1 MRKQFRTKAV
11 LTLAALLFVVGA
23 INGSL
28 QAGTIVYEPF
38 DYPVP
43 PDLNY
48 GTQFN
53 GTPVGAGTG
62 LTGTWTAT
70 TGIYHAFAGYK
81 CTIDSPTLSYGIL
94 PVAGAKLRLTVN
106 SGASAYASI
115 DTANLAGRL
124 DDGDEIWFSA
134 ITSVS
139 LGSPNGIVF
148 KIGTDDGNSL
158 GWALKQS
165 SGTVVQAA
173 SWVNGTKTVAPASP
187 VQVSAVSLVVGKIT
201 FGETDTVDVY
211 LPDTNL
217 TLGSPVATISAAL
230 DQSTFGFLKIQ
241 GGSGISH
248 WIDELRIGETYDDLI
263 GGKHAYWDL
272 NGSTAGSGGP
282 TPGGTW
288 NAVDPNW
295 NDSGNGAGTGT
306 VAWAAG
312 GQIAAFAAGTD
323 ATGPYAVTVEGTRDI
338 GGLKFSK
345 GTVTL
350 SAGAGANLRMV
361 RDSKVY
367 VESGLTATVQAPI
380 SDDGSARGLGL
391 SGPGTLV
398 LSGDNTYTGA
408 TIVPV
413 GTLVLSGN
421 NVAATGGMNITGG
434 VARFESPA
442 SINGT
447 LRNVTVNY
455 GGTVVFG
462 PSFGDANIPAALSGR
477 IAASSTGA
485 IAADNYAGTNFDF
498 SAAGLTGA
506 SLGAVGSVTYTG
518 TLTPNGTTYRLGG
531 GGGTLTMNNANAVTG
546 AGNSLVV
553 NGPGTVVLSAAN
565 NYDGGTTLRGGT
577 LVVADAAALGTGTV
591 AVTGTSTIR
600 SGVSATVP
608 LATINSDVI
617 CTLDPQGNTMRLDR
631 AVTGGGGLFL
641 TGTGTLL
648 VANNGALGT
657 GTFTITS
664 AGAALAAE
672 GTIVTTTPF
681 ITYSDVTIGGTGS
694 LTLGTLTFNDNPRT
708 ITNNNT
714 VGTTTFGAIT
724 ANGNKALIFSGNGN
738 TTATGAIA
746 LGTAGLTKNGTGT
759 LTLSGNSTYTG
770 ATKVNAGTLAASILA
785 NGGSNSSIGKST
797 NAAGSLVFGAPTAT
811 LRYTGSSNVTINR
824 SFTLS
829 SGAGGGAT
837 IESSGSGTLSIDNT
851 IPLAYGTGAQ
861 TRLLTLGGT
870 NTGANTFSKV
880 IANNT
885 TAATS
890 LTKTGAGTWILSGA
904 STYTGATTINDGML
918 LINGSTAAGSAVAV
932 NAGTLGGIGTI
943 GGAVSLAGGTLAPG
957 NRTLATPAAGTLMI
971 NNAVDL
977 TGGATE
983 MRLFGP
989 TDSDKLVQSTTGS
1002 LTYGGILKI
1011 VDLDPGDFAVG
1022 NNWDLFDFTGQSGTF
1037 SNNSEFGTAGGTYLP
1052 ALTSDKKWV
1061 FNYANGM
1068 LSIDVAFLPGDTN
1081 GDKIVDAADFITL
1094 KKNFGTASGAT
1105 WEMGNFS
1112 DPYGT
1117 TGTVDWADLNILTN
1131 AMAGTGGSQAVTPEP
1146 ATLGLLAIGALAVL
1160 RKRRNCSEL

>member
-1 MRKQFRTKAV
+1 MKPQFRTKAV
-11 LTLAALLFVVGA
+11 LALAALLFVVGA

-28 QAGTIVYEPF
+28 QADTLVYEPF

-70 TGIYHAFAGYK
+70 TGTYHPFAGYK

-115 DTANLAGRL
+115 DTTNLAGKL
-124 DDGDEIWFSA
+124 DDGDVLWFSA

-139 LGSPNGIVF
+139 LGSPNAIDLL
-148 KIGTDDGNSL
+148 IGTDASNGLGFSVTRVNSVTS
-158 GWALKQS
+158 A
-165 SGTVVQAA
+165 QAA
-173 SWVNGTKTVAPASP
+173 SWVGGTKTVAPASP
-187 VQVSAVSLVVGKIT
+187 VAVAAVSLVVGKIT
-201 FGETDTVDVY
+201 FGATDTVDIY

-217 TLGSPVATISAAL
+217 TLGSSVATISAAL

-241 GGSGISH
+241 GSSGISH
-248 WIDELRIGETYDDLI
+248 WIDEIRIGETYDDLI

-272 NGSTAGSGGP
+272 NGSTPGAGGA

-295 NDSGNGAGTGT
+295 NDSGDGAGTGT
-306 VAWAAG
+306 VTWATG
-312 GQIAAFAAGTD
+312 GQGQIAVFAAGTD
-323 ATGPYAVTVEGTRDI
+323 ATGTYAVTVEGTRDI
-338 GGLKFSK
+338 GGMKFSK

-361 RDSKVY
+361 RDSQVY
-367 VESGLTATVQAPI
+367 VEPGLTATVQAPI
-380 SDDGSARGLGL
+380 SDDGGARQLSL
-391 SGPGTLV
+391 SGAGTLV

-447 LRNVTVNY
+447 ARNVTVNT

-462 PSFGDANIPAALSGR
+462 SSFVAANIPAALLNR
-477 IAASSTGA
+477 IADTSTGA

-506 SLGAVGSVTYTG
+506 SLGAVGSVTYSG
-518 TLTPNGTTYRLGG
+518 TLTPNGATYRLGG

-553 NGPGTVVLSAAN
+553 NGPGTVVLAAAN
-565 NYDGGTTLRGGT
+565 DYDGGTTLNGGT
-577 LVVADAAALGTGTV
+577 LVVGNASALGTGTV
-591 AVTGTSTIR
+591 TVTGTSTIR
-600 SGVSATVP
+600 SGISATVP
-608 LATINSDVI
+608 LATINSGVI

-631 AVTGGGGLFL
+631 AVTGGGGLVL

-648 VANNGALGT
+648 IANNGALGT

-664 AGAALAAE
+664 AGAAVAAE

-681 ITYSDVTIGGTGS
+681 ITYSDVTIGGAGT
-694 LTLGTLTFNDNPRT
+694 LTLGTLTFNDNTRT
-708 ITNNNT
+708 ITNSNT
-714 VGTTTFGAIT
+714 VGTTTFGGIS
-724 ANGNKALIFSGNGN
+724 ANGNKALVFSGNGN
-738 TTATGAIA
+738 TTVTGVIG
-746 LGTAGLTKNGTGT
+746 LGTSGLTKNGTGT
-759 LTLSGNSTYTG
+759 LTLTNAASTYTG
-770 ATKVNAGTLAASILA
+770 ATSIAAGTVAASKLA
-785 NGGSNSSIGKST
+785 NGSANSSIGKASNAAASLLIGNGATLKYTGAAASTDRLFTLNGGSTSPSTHTLDASGTGAINFT
-797 NAAGSLVFGAPTAT
+797 NAGS
-811 LRYTGSSNVTINR
+811 
-824 SFTLS
+824 
-829 SGAGGGAT
+829 
-837 IESSGSGTLSIDNT
+837 
-851 IPLAYGTGAQ
+851 LAYGTAAKLRTLKLIGSNTGSNTLAA
-861 TRLLTLGGT
+861 TLG
-870 NTGANTFSKV
+870 
-880 IANNT
+880 NNT
-885 TAATS
+885 TAAVS
-890 LTKTGAGTWILSGA
+890 VVKDGVGTWVLSGA
-904 STYTGATTINDGML
+904 STYTGATTINNGML

-957 NRTLATPAAGTLMI
+957 NRTLTTPAAGTLTI
-971 NNAVDL
+971 ANAVNL
-977 TGGATE
+977 IGGATE

-1002 LTYGGILKI
+1002 LTYGGILQI
-1011 VDLDPGDFAVG
+1011 VDLDPGDFAIG
-1022 NNWDLFDFTGQSGTF
+1022 NSWDLFDFAGQSGTF
-1037 SNNSEFGTAGGTYLP
+1037 SNDSEFDTAGGTYLP

-1061 FNYANGM
+1061 FNYATGV
-1068 LSIDVAFLPGDTN
+1068 LSVDVAILPGDTN
-1081 GDKIVDAADFITL
+1081 GDKIVDAADFINL
-1094 KKNFGTASGAT
+1094 KKNFGTTSGAGVGQGDFNT
-1105 WEMGNFS
+1105 SGTVNWADLSILM
-1112 DPYGT
+1112 DKMGT
-1117 TGTVDWADLNILTN
+1117 TGGAPATA
-1131 AMAGTGGSQAVTPEP
+1131 PEP
-1146 ATLGLLAIGALAVL
+1146 CSAMLLILGAAALLRRR
-1160 RKRRNCSEL
+1160 RKA